1 MQMGMRVREDTYQ
14 KNYSSSE
21 TRLFH
26 YRKREK
32 EKADYSLF
40 TEKKSTYIILNLK
53 REQCSGTRNKK
64 QKVVEASE
72 NQE

>member
-1 MQMGMRVREDTYQ
+1 MGTRSREDTYQ

-32 EKADYSLF
+32 EKVDRSLF
-40 TEKKSTYIILNLK
+40 TENKSTYII
-53 REQCSGTRNKK
+53 
-64 QKVVEASE
+64 
-72 NQE
+72 

>member
-1 MQMGMRVREDTYQ
+1 MGMRVREDTYQ

-32 EKADYSLF
+32 EKVDYSLF
-40 TEKKSTYIILNLK
+40 TEKKSTYII
-53 REQCSGTRNKK
+53 
-64 QKVVEASE
+64 
-72 NQE
+72 

>member
-1 MQMGMRVREDTYQ
+1 MLLPCNMNAFKMQKHWVEKTTTMQMGMRVREDTYQ

-32 EKADYSLF
+32 EKANRSLF
-40 TEKKSTYIILNLK
+40 TEKKSTYII
-53 REQCSGTRNKK
+53 
-64 QKVVEASE
+64 
-72 NQE
+72 